1 MKIEMLVQAKDMLE
15 NMLIKVQD
23 DTIDRLLLNKT
34 MQYDNCKECN
44 CKKKWSLNILL
55 MRSLTLQICLIV
67 VLLIWTISFLT
78 MLDSAREDS
87 GIPYKITSGY
97 RTEGHNQKV
106 GGVKDSSHRKG
117 RAADIAIKDSR
128 ERWIITS
135 SLIKAGFNRIGIAK
149 TFIHVDNDSNKNDQV
164 IWVY

>member
-1 MKIEMLVQAKDMLE
+1 MELKYFTYEEFDSPDLPNSGFA
-15 NMLIKVQD
+15 NMDHK
-23 DTIDRLLLNKT
+23 
-34 MQYDNCKECN
+34 
-44 CKKKWSLNILL
+44 
-55 MRSLTLQICLIV
+55 
-67 VLLIWTISFLT
+67 FLT